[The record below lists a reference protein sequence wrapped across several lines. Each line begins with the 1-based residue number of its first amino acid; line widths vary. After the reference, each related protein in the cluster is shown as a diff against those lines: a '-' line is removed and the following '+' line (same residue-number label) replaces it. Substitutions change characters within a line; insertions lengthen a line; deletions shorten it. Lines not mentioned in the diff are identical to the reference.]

1 MRETPWRILRKTALG
16 LVACALALTWAQTG
30 MTADC
35 VVVRGQ
41 DPLDVLQVQVK
52 HNVWFI
58 LDGSGSM
65 SNPFPGGTGRKIE
78 EANDV
83 IEDVLGTFVDAGGEP
98 LVNWGFR
105 YFLCNNRSGG
115 FCDGVGFEGAIG
127 LDRCSD
133 QFVSTCG
140 GLIADPIEPPAC
152 EEPNKI
158 QKIKDRL
165 QIVEGNN
172 RGLTPNGIS
181 LDQLS
186 TQIANGFLGTLL
198 PGQKNFIILL
208 TDGWDTC
215 ECNSMVWDGEP
226 APVLRGDSLDRTP
239 SLPVVLPPV
248 GGCQQSLVR
257 SYNSGLKGE
266 DAFLRL
272 NGGNAT
278 ANLGDIWVVGMGL
291 GTQPC
296 ATQTENL
303 GLINHLAWEA
313 SGASLGN
320 PRAHGALFASNR
332 DELLDRL
339 LDVLSNIA
347 VPTTEVTLGSPIVG
361 SVKELMQLTGAT
373 DANGV
378 AFVRQDF
385 LASGGADFEVINRRN
400 QLRNN
405 ILFTTTVQLP
415 DWRGHFRATNIF
427 EVQADGTRT
436 ADLSAPVWDAGEK
449 LQARDPDD
457 RQIFFNRAVPVG
469 TVPPAPIPFDTTN
482 ALPGDLGVAAGFL
495 KELDPTGVGAATDAD
510 AAAIVIGII
519 RGKRL
524 VISST
529 TGFYDM
535 GALNLVEVDA
545 FLESTWKLYDITSAP
560 AIVLAPPR
568 SATDDPPVPSAE
580 YSSFFGA
587 HINRQ
592 TIAYLSSNGGMVHA
606 FRADNGHEL
615 YGYIPHDVL
624 TRLQDFVRKIV
635 SDSNG
640 IANHEFFMAT
650 SPIVKDA
657 FLQPSVNGIP
667 EWRTVLSF
675 GRGRGGKFVSA
686 LDITLAGNWDGQPP
700 DDALPGGG
708 GFEAPRLL
716 FTVGNNDG
724 VVDLDN
730 SGEPDN
736 NYDGMGETWS
746 LPAMGRVRATNV
758 EGQWVVFFGGGYG
771 CTATDEGKFFYVLK
785 LEDGSIYAKL
795 GPIEDAVGPGDVGI
809 DENALVASPVLYNP
823 HEPGVNDGQ
832 DFTTRAY
839 IGDLQ
844 GFVYKLVAEDPD
856 PDNWVFDVLFE
867 VTSEADQ
874 VLGQGEH
881 NQPIT
886 ARASLI
892 KLSNSPDVLV
902 FVGTG
907 GDRRVDLAG
916 LDRFKMVGIVDN
928 GTSEGQLYLSADG
941 PLFFDLQEV
950 FRVTVAPVAARN
962 DPTNGVVFF
971 ASSRLDIDLDV
982 CAGGFDSTLT
992 AIGATGGLGTF
1003 DMDPSL
1009 AGVQGQVDLGAGK
1022 VQGLYHRDEHLYV
1035 SLSGGIGFP
1044 SETQV
1049 LGGDT
1054 FPTPPVGGSNLQL
1067 LVETFRM
1074 SPF

>member
-1 MRETPWRILRKTALG
+1 MKNRTKFRKSRIVSRSSKAT
-16 LVACALALTWAQTG
+16 T
-30 MTADC
+30 
-35 VVVRGQ
+35 
-41 DPLDVLQVQVK
+41 
-52 HNVWFI
+52 
-58 LDGSGSM
+58 
-65 SNPFPGGTGRKIE
+65 
-78 EANDV
+78 EASRPT
-83 IEDVLGTFVDAGGEP
+83 ES
-98 LVNWGFR
+98 
-105 YFLCNNRSGG
+105 RSINSARRSRT
-115 FCDGVGFEGAIG
+115 V
-127 LDRCSD
+127 
-133 QFVSTCG
+133 
-140 GLIADPIEPPAC
+140 
-152 EEPNKI
+152 
-158 QKIKDRL
+158 
-165 QIVEGNN
+165 
-172 RGLTPNGIS
+172 
-181 LDQLS
+181 
-186 TQIANGFLGTLL
+186 FLGTLL

-239 SLPVVLPPV
+239 SLPVVLPPA

-545 FLESTWKLYDITSAP
+545 FLENTWKLYDIHVGTSHRACPAP
-560 AIVLAPPR
+560 LGDDG
-568 SATDDPPVPSAE
+568 SAHTVGS
-580 YSSFFGA
+580 
-587 HINRQ
+587 
-592 TIAYLSSNGGMVHA
+592 LS
-606 FRADNGHEL
+606 
-615 YGYIPHDVL
+615 
-624 TRLQDFVRKIV
+624 K
-635 SDSNG
+635 
-640 IANHEFFMAT
+640 
-650 SPIVKDA
+650 
-657 FLQPSVNGIP
+657 FLQRPYQSADHCLPVVRMAG
-667 EWRTVLSF
+667 WCML
-675 GRGRGGKFVSA
+675 FVP
-686 LDITLAGNWDGQPP
+686 T
-700 DDALPGGG
+700 
-708 GFEAPRLL
+708 
-716 FTVGNNDG
+716 
-724 VVDLDN
+724 
-730 SGEPDN
+730 
-736 NYDGMGETWS
+736 M
-746 LPAMGRVRATNV
+746 
-758 EGQWVVFFGGGYG
+758 
-771 CTATDEGKFFYVLK
+771 
-785 LEDGSIYAKL
+785 
-795 GPIEDAVGPGDVGI
+795 
-809 DENALVASPVLYNP
+809 
-823 HEPGVNDGQ
+823 
-832 DFTTRAY
+832 
-839 IGDLQ
+839 
-844 GFVYKLVAEDPD
+844 
-856 PDNWVFDVLFE
+856 
-867 VTSEADQ
+867 
-874 VLGQGEH
+874 
-881 NQPIT
+881 
-886 ARASLI
+886 
-892 KLSNSPDVLV
+892 
-902 FVGTG
+902 
-907 GDRRVDLAG
+907 
-916 LDRFKMVGIVDN
+916 
-928 GTSEGQLYLSADG
+928 GTS
-941 PLFFDLQEV
+941 
-950 FRVTVAPVAARN
+950 
-962 DPTNGVVFF
+962 
-971 ASSRLDIDLDV
+971 
-982 CAGGFDSTLT
+982 ST
-992 AIGATGGLGTF
+992 A
-1003 DMDPSL
+1003 
-1009 AGVQGQVDLGAGK
+1009 
-1022 VQGLYHRDEHLYV
+1022 
-1035 SLSGGIGFP
+1035 
-1044 SETQV
+1044 
-1049 LGGDT
+1049 T
-1054 FPTPPVGGSNLQL
+1054 FPTTCWPG
-1067 LVETFRM
+1067 FRT
-1074 SPF
+1074 S